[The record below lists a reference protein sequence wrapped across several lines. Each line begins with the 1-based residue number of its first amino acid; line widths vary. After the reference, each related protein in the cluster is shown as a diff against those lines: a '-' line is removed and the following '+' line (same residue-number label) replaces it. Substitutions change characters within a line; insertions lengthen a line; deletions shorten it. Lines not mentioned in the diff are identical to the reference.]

1 MNQNLRILV
10 DWDKIQVV
18 QEFSNS
24 VLDLQLSG
32 MNTKAKLL
40 EEITSVVGIL
50 KVLLEIIYTNQLCEL
65 GQVNYSLRVSVF
77 SPVK

>member
-32 MNTKAKLL
+32 MSTKAKLL
-40 EEITSVVGIL
+40 EEITSVVGL

-65 GQVNYSLRVSVF
+65 GQVNYSLRVSVS